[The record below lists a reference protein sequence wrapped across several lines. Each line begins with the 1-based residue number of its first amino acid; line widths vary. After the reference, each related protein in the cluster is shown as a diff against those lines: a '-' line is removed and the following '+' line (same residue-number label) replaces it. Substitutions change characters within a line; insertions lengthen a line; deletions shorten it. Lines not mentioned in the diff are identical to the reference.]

1 MLAMQYLELL
11 LTRYKNKGLLI
22 DTNLLLLY
30 FIGMHDPQR
39 IPKFKRT
46 MTFAIEDFFTLL
58 RFFQYFSKVITTPN
72 ILTETNSLA
81 NQLPDNLKL
90 AFFQKFSD
98 QLAGL
103 EEHYV
108 ESTKLSP
115 TPNFLKL
122 GLTDCGILNLAQGQ
136 YLVLTDDFRLA
147 GHLEKQGIDAINFN
161 HIRTMNWS

>member
-1 MLAMQYLELL
+1 MQQLDYL
-11 LTRYKNKGLLI
+11 LTRYKSRGVLI

-30 FIGMHDPQR
+30 FVGIYDPQR

-72 ILTETNSLA
+72 ILTEVNSLA
-81 NQLPDNLKL
+81 NQLPDNIKI
-90 AFFQKFSD
+90 AFLPKFAE
-98 QLAGL
+98 QLVAL
-103 EEHYV
+103 EEHYL
-108 ESTKLSP
+108 ESAELTS
-115 TPNFLKL
+115 TPYFLKL
-122 GLTDCGILNLAQGQ
+122 GLTDCGILHLAQGQ